1 MDAKITIIGAGVIG
15 LAIAAEV
22 AEYFDNV
29 FIVERNRKFGQET
42 SSRNSEVI
50 HSGIYYPTNSLKAIL
65 CVKGN
70 KMLYEFCERKEIK
83 HSKCGK
89 LVVATNS
96 AEEEILQKVLIQSR
110 TNGVLD
116 GKYLTRDEAHE
127 IESDIYCTAALYF
140 PSTGIIDS
148 HGLMKELESNALN
161 NNVSLAYNSEVITI
175 DKLDEGYAVTVYDGI
190 DVYTFTTEYIINSA
204 GLQADKIAKLAGTY
218 QTDYQIY
225 YWKGDYFAVGN
236 GKNRKIGHLVYPVP
250 QSNTI
255 GLGIHATIDLN
266 NRMKLGPDATYLA
279 SGKIDY
285 SVNKTKQSDFYEA
298 ALKYLPFL
306 ELEDLH
312 PDQSGIRPK
321 LQQPG
326 DSVRDFIIK
335 RETEKGHPNFINLI
349 GIESPGLTSCLSIS
363 RLIASMIND

>member
-1 MDAKITIIGAGVIG
+1 
-15 LAIAAEV
+15 
-22 AEYFDNV
+22 
-29 FIVERNRKFGQET
+29 
-42 SSRNSEVI
+42 
-50 HSGIYYPTNSLKAIL
+50 
-65 CVKGN
+65 VKGN
-70 KMLYEFCERKEIK
+70 KMLYDFCERKELN

-96 AEEEILQKVLIQSR
+96 EEEKILQNVLNQSII
-110 TNGVLD
+110 NGVRD
-116 GKYLTRDEAHE
+116 GRYLTREEARE
-127 IESDIYCTAALYF
+127 VEPEIYCTAALYF
-140 PSTGIIDS
+140 PSTGIIDT
-148 HGLMKELESNALN
+148 HGLMKELECNALN
-161 NNVSLAYNSEVITI
+161 NNVSFAYNSEVITI

-190 DVYTFTTEYIINSA
+190 EAFTFTTEYIINSA
-204 GLQADKIAKLAGTY
+204 GLQADKIAKLAGAY
-218 QTDYQIY
+218 HPDYQIHF
-225 YWKGDYFAVGN
+225 WKGDYFAIGN
-236 GKNRKIGHLVYPVP
+236 GKNKKIKHLIYPVP
-250 QSNTI
+250 QPNSV
-255 GLGIHATIDLN
+255 GLGVHATIDLN
-266 NRMKLGPDATYLA
+266 NGVKLGPDATYLA

-285 SVNKTKQSDFYEA
+285 SVNITKKSDFYQA